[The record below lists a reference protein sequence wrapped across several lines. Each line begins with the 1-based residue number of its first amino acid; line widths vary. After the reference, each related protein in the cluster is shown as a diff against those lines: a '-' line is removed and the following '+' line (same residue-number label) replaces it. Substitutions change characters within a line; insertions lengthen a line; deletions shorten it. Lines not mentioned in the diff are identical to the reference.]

1 MIESFICIQFASL
14 YSVLNT
20 CVAYFTA
27 LVRAS
32 DDAYAV
38 KVFSCF
44 LTLLEDRQE
53 RIVSSFQSLAMF
65 TITSLKKISFFNYFK
80 LRILSFELSGAQ
92 GEALSEAK
100 WV

>member
-1 MIESFICIQFASL
+1 MSNVIAFFWCMIESFICIQFASL

-32 DDAYAV
+32 DDAYAHAV

-80 LRILSFELSGAQ
+80 LRILS
-92 GEALSEAK
+92 
-100 WV
+100 

>member
-80 LRILSFELSGAQ
+80 LRILS
-92 GEALSEAK
+92 
-100 WV
+100 